1 MNNGAQIA
9 ACKLSEVRAKPS
21 TTSLSRPL
29 SDSSMRDSRRESIQK
44 RAIDGEW
51 SVRVGRCA
59 EVGTKLGWPLLIAA
73 LCVVLTLEHRLS
85 GTVASLSS
93 KQRPLW
99 AVISFPLISTQSAC
113 YR

>member
-59 EVGTKLGWPLLIAA
+59 EVGTKLEPQKPSKLEQASEYSSLRIRETLEVEAKSRDV
-73 LCVVLTLEHRLS
+73 VVLS
-85 GTVASLSS
+85 PIPSSLA
-93 KQRPLW
+93 RN
-99 AVISFPLISTQSAC
+99 
-113 YR
+113 